1 MGKPRTQN
9 EEYLHRP
16 ASRTLDCEPRRVRT
30 MMKIGGRFSTGGS
43 DDYRFTGHH
52 RFSPRSAHHALDQY
66 VPAVGAID

>member
-9 EEYLHRP
+9 EEYLRRP

-52 RFSPRSAHHALDQY
+52 RFKPAKRSSRARSDMF
-66 VPAVGAID
+66 PP